1 MKMKRNIFILSTLL
15 SSVLFNPSLLADAAN
30 NHTRLIALDVKEG
43 QAILLQHKNR
53 GILID
58 TGHAGQ
64 ALQLL
69 KKLEQYGVSQLQAV
83 IFTHLHPDHASAFFR
98 IKEAFPLSRFYSNCQ
113 PIQVNRA
120 PDISRWIADDL
131 QNNPAHQ
138 CLSADDRLGFANAEL
153 DILWPD
159 KIEGDNLNYNSLVIH
174 IKINQLDY
182 LLMGDA
188 DLNVEK
194 KLLNTDRLPQNID
207 ALVVGHHGWH
217 DASSDA
223 LLKQLKPSR
232 AIISINANNA
242 RGYPHSSVLQRLQ
255 HYGVEIS
262 RTDHHGDI
270 HLQQALPD
278 SDAEGIITEQ
288 HRRAVLS
295 PTTD

>member
-1 MKMKRNIFILSTLL
+1 MKRHICILSILL
-15 SSVLFNPSLLADAAN
+15 GCVLFSPPLLADAAKSG
-30 NHTRLIALDVKEG
+30 TRLIALDVKEG

-58 TGHAGQ
+58 TGHAGE
-64 ALQLL
+64 ALNLL
-69 KKLEQYGVSQLQAV
+69 KKLEQHGVSQLQAV
-83 IFTHLHPDHASAFFR
+83 IFTHLHPDHASAYFR
-98 IKEAFPLSRFYSNCQ
+98 IREAFPLSRFYSNCQ

-138 CLSADDRLGFANAEL
+138 CLNADSKLSFADAEL

-159 KIEGDNLNYNSLVIH
+159 TIEGNNLNYNSLVIH
-174 IKINQLDY
+174 IKMNQRDFI
-182 LLMGDA
+182 LMGDA
-188 DLNVEK
+188 NLDVEK
-194 KLLNTDRLPQNID
+194 QLLNADRLPENID

-217 DASSDA
+217 DASSEA
-223 LLKQLKPSR
+223 LLKQLKPSQ
-232 AIISINANNA
+232 AIISINANNP

-270 HLQQALPD
+270 HLQ
-278 SDAEGIITEQ
+278 
-288 HRRAVLS
+288 
-295 PTTD
+295 